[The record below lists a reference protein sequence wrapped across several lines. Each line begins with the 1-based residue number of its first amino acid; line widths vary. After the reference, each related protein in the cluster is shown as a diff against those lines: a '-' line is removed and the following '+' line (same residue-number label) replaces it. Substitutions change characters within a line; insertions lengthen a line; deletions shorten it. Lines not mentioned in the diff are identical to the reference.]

1 MLSFVRSYAKGPS
14 QEVTLPLRVLDWPSE
29 AIESLKERI
38 AIMVVHGEVKE
49 ADAKRL
55 AVERVRLEW
64 ERRA

>member
-1 MLSFVRSYAKGPS
+1 M
-14 QEVTLPLRVLDWPSE
+14 TLPLRVLDWPSE